1 MIIKFL
7 LDKKYLDLLVDED
20 LEARQQVLMA
30 H

>member
-20 LEARQQVLMA
+20 LEARQQLLMA